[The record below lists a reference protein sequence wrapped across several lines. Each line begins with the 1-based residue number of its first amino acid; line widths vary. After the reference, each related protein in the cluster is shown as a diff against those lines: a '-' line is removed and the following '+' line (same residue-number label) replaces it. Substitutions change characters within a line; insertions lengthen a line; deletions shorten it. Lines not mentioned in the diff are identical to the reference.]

1 VSNNLIKM
9 RGDVSVGAVGDTLPL
24 NVVFTGNMYYV
35 DNLAKANW
43 TFMSPMT
50 REQWQA
56 SGRDITGQFLLW

>member
-1 VSNNLIKM
+1 
-9 RGDVSVGAVGDTLPL
+9 VGAVGDTLPL